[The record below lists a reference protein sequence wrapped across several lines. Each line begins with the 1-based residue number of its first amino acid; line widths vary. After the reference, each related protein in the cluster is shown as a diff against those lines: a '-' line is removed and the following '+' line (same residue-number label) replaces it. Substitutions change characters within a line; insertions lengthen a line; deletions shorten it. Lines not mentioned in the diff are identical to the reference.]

1 MTSRNEKKL
10 VREIDKLNEKETL
23 AVSNYI
29 SELLSAR
36 FSQKSE
42 KAFNDELIAS
52 LSDKRENQR
61 ARQVIEWEKVRRRN
75 IQKSA

>member
-1 MTSRNEKKL
+1 MTGRNDKKL
-10 VREIDKLNEKETL
+10 VREIDKLDEKEAL

-29 SELLSAR
+29 SEILSAR
-36 FSQKSE
+36 FSQKTE
-42 KAFNDELIAS
+42 KAFNDELIAT

-75 IQKSA
+75 IQKAV